1 MNRFAAVLLL
11 SLPSVALA
19 EEPGWV
25 TLFSGKNLDAWHS
38 PAKEWYAAG
47 EIALQPDNPRRL
59 VGKPGEGALVN
70 GKGRTA
76 NLVSKEAYTD
86 LAVHV
91 EFLIPRGSNSGVK
104 LMGRYEI
111 QIYDSHGRKEL
122 TGSDCGGVYPR
133 GEMLP
138 KYHTIDKGV
147 PPRTNACRPAG
158 EWQTLDIEF
167 RAAAVRRRR
176 QEGGERPVPEG
187 DVKRRGRPRERGVE
201 APDRSGVAAG
211 EGGGEGAAAIA
222 SGSRP
227 GGVPQRARTAVGGAP
242 SGTRGRAVAS
252 EVVVQSGKNPPGGP
266 PCRASRWKRPTP
278 ACQNSSPP

>member
-38 PAKEWYAAG
+38 PAKEWYAAS
-47 EIALQPDNPRRL
+47 EVVLQPDNPRRL

-158 EWQTLDIEF
+158 EWQTLNIEF
-167 RAAAVRRRR
+167 RAPRFDADGKKVENARFVKVTLN
-176 QEGGERPVPEG
+176 GEVVHEN
-187 DVKRRGRPRERGVE
+187 VE
-201 APDRSGVAAG
+201 LKHPT
-211 EGGGEGAAAIA
+211 GAAWRLEKEVAKGPLLLQA
-222 SGSRP
+222 DHGPVAFRNVRVRP
-227 GGVPQRARTAVGGAP
+227 LE
-242 SGTRGRAVAS
+242 GR
-252 EVVVQSGKNPPGGP
+252 
-266 PCRASRWKRPTP
+266 
-278 ACQNSSPP
+278 